1 MLGRLGFLQFVEGS
15 YLKELA
21 YNQQSINQ
29 IISPKR
35 GDIYDSKGRV
45 LATSAAVDTITINPA
60 KIKDSSKDSEK
71 TKELKEKVAKA
82 FSEIFELDYEEAL
95 AKVNSDSQVE
105 TIAKKVEKDKM
116 DCFVLLIGIN
126 NILRPDC
133 DCDGKESLDD
143 VF

>member
-1 MLGRLGFLQFVEGS
+1 MKILSSKKNKKVANKGNVKVINLKSQTGISIKKLKLIFIIVVLIFVLLLGRLGFLQFVEGS

-60 KIKDSSKDSEK
+60 KIKDPSKDS
-71 TKELKEKVAKA
+71 
-82 FSEIFELDYEEAL
+82 
-95 AKVNSDSQVE
+95 
-105 TIAKKVEKDKM
+105 
-116 DCFVLLIGIN
+116 
-126 NILRPDC
+126 
-133 DCDGKESLDD
+133 
-143 VF
+143 